1 MASDKIV
8 TLRILL
14 VGPSNGGKTSLL
26 LRYLDDIFDT
36 ETATAT
42 IGVEFRSK
50 KVSIRGKQYKVLLF
64 DTAGQE
70 RFQPLTSSYYRSA
83 QGVIIVYDT
92 SNRDSFL
99 SMEHWFR
106 EAETYASTRVVKCL
120 VGSKT
125 DKAASRA
132 VKYEEGK
139 ELAERYDAM
148 FVEVSSKTRENVR
161 RPFVDVID
169 KIVETPELVNWQVR
183 RGATGDNAVD
193 VGGQPGAGE
202 RITVCAC

>member
-1 MASDKIV
+1 MLSPWSEPVEFSLAD
-8 TLRILL
+8 LL
-14 VGPSNGGKTSLL
+14 CRSYPISLL
-26 LRYLDDIFDT
+26 QT
-36 ETATAT
+36 
-42 IGVEFRSK
+42 K
-50 KVSIRGKQYKVLLF
+50 KVSVRGKPYRLLLF

-70 RFQPLTSSYYRSA
+70 RFRTLTSSYYRNA

-106 EAETYASTRVVKCL
+106 EAETYASPGVVKCL

-161 RPFVDVID
+161 RPFVDVVD
-169 KIVETPELVNWQVR
+169 KIVETPELVNPQVKR
-183 RGATGDNAVD
+183 RATGDNAVD
-193 VGGQPGAGE
+193 VGGGASADD